1 MIENYAFGSFMID
14 GKEYRYDLKI
24 VEGEVIPWTYKKH
37 HTVLV
42 EDLKELLE
50 AKPELIVI
58 GIGAY
63 SAVKVPED
71 VKRFLEAKDIK
82 AIILPTEEACEE
94 YNKALAENK
103 RVAAIM
109 HSTC

>member
-1 MIENYAFGSFMID
+1 MIENYCFGSFMID

-24 VEGEVIPWTYKKH
+24 VEGSIIPWVYKRH
-37 HTVLV
+37 HTVLM

-50 AKPELIVI
+50 AKPEIIII

-63 SAVKVPED
+63 SAVRVPDD
-71 VKRFLEAKDIK
+71 VKRSLEAKSIK

-94 YNKALAENK
+94 YNKALADNR